1 MAFYYV
7 RRDMPEAQIRTGAAY
22 LARTERL
29 DRIVALD
36 DFDVETAAMLREY
49 LGVPGMGQTRAR
61 GFRDKLAM
69 RTRARAAGD
78 TLPGIRP
85 RSQPSGDSGL
95 DTADPSALGPQATVS
110 GRGDWHP
117 QARIARRALAN
128 TRRARRRAGG
138 LRPRAVRARRRLSR
152 RLDCLST
159 VASGLRWPAGTG
171 CRRWRLRT
179 KAGSS

>member
-7 RRDMPEAQIRTGAAY
+7 RRDMPEAQIRAGAAY

-69 RTRARAAGD
+69 RTRARAAAIPCPEFVHA
-78 TLPGIRP
+78 LNHQAI
-85 RSQPSGDSGL
+85 
-95 DTADPSALGPQATVS
+95 ADWTQRDPPALGTQATVP

-117 QARIARRALAN
+117 QARIAR
-128 TRRARRRAGG
+128 
-138 LRPRAVRARRRLSR
+138 
-152 RLDCLST
+152 
-159 VASGLRWPAGTG
+159 
-171 CRRWRLRT
+171 
-179 KAGSS
+179 